1 MLTNSF
7 EERKG
12 TRRRCRMYGM
22 ITPWAIVEI
31 KTCMR
36 KFSFP
41 TKLGWTVKTRCKVIL
56 DVGLSEHSKS

>member
-1 MLTNSF
+1 
-7 EERKG
+7 
-12 TRRRCRMYGM
+12 M